1 MSVKTEVSLM
11 MEPIWE
17 WGASVDRQALVWWLL
32 VVVAVI
38 VLRKPLAH
46 WILKIL
52 AKSLRAL
59 SVRPPDNV
67 QIELE
72 TSLRVIIVCVA
83 FLLAVEAVQPPAF
96 IGYIIEKLAL
106 TVMVVAVFAA
116 WYKLAADFIAV
127 LNHKQP
133 DNVVTDMDWSVRVTR
148 FVIILLG
155 IAAVLEL
162 WQIDVSAV
170 LTGVGVF
177 GAALVIALQDMVRN
191 LFGGMSNV
199 REKRFVTGEWI
210 KVEGVVEGLVKEIDL
225 RSTTIIGFDR
235 VPRYVPN
242 ADLANATVQNLSR
255 RDHRRVNWMVPLV
268 LSATTQQVE
277 DVCTALRRYLTESD
291 DFVVRDDIL
300 CLVQVAGMSASA
312 VEVKIYAFTKVNA
325 YADYLAVCER
335 LTACIRQT
343 VDQFGT
349 SLAYPTR
356 SLILEKSDGNSV
368 GS

>member
-1 MSVKTEVSLM
+1 MKSEITLM
-11 MEPIWE
+11 MEPIGGWI
-17 WGASVDRQALVWWLL
+17 ASVDWQTSVWWFL

-38 VLRKPLAH
+38 VLRKPLANGVLN
-46 WILKIL
+46 IV

-59 SVRPPDNV
+59 SVSPPENV

-72 TSLRVIIVCVA
+72 TSLRVIIVFA
-83 FLLAVEAVQPPAF
+83 ALLLAFEAVQPPAF

-106 TVMVVAVFAA
+106 TVIVIAVFAA

-127 LNHKQP
+127 LVPKER
-133 DNVVTDMDWSVRVTR
+133 DNVVTEMGYSVRVTQ

-155 IAAVLEL
+155 TAAVLKL
-162 WQIDVSAV
+162 WKIDVSDV
-170 LTGVGVF
+170 LTGVGIF

-191 LFGGMSNV
+191 LFGGMSNI

-210 KVEGVVEGLVKEIDL
+210 KVEGVAEGTVTDIDL
-225 RSTTIIGFDR
+225 RSTTILGLDR
-235 VPRYVPN
+235 IPRFVPN

-255 RDHRRVNWMVPLV
+255 RDHRRVNWIVPLV
-268 LSATTQQVE
+268 LSATSQQVE
-277 DVCTALRRYLTESD
+277 DVCTALRRYLAESG
-291 DFVVRDDIL
+291 DFVIREDML
-300 CLVQVAGMSASA
+300 CLVQVAGMSESA
-312 VEVKIYAFTKVNA
+312 VEVKIYAFTEVNA

-343 VDQFGT
+343 VDQAGT

-356 SLILEKSDGNSV
+356 SVIHEKSVGNSA